1 MRGAAPGAARAA
13 ACQSEQNMNQ
23 AATARPQ
30 DEKGPS
36 PFASRSFTV
45 LWVATVLSNIGTW
58 MHDVGAGW
66 LMTSMS
72 PSPMMVA
79 MVQTATSLPV
89 FLLSLPAGALADIV
103 DRRRLLLGVQ
113 VGLCVVAAALAWLV
127 WAGLA
132 TPVALLL
139 FTLAMGT
146 GTALIAPA
154 WQAIV
159 PSLVPRESLQQAIA
173 INSVGVNISRA
184 IGPALAGFLITAV
197 GLALPFAVNA
207 LSFLVVAAALLWWK
221 PPADRNRTLPPE
233 QLWGAMAAGLR
244 YARNSSALKA
254 TLVRAVAFFVF
265 ASAYWALLPLVVRT
279 VLQGGAEL
287 YGIMLGSV
295 GLGAVMGAF
304 LLPRI
309 RKACGADR
317 VVMLGTCGI
326 AITLAVVA
334 LLRVPAAA
342 IAASL
347 LAGASW
353 IAVLSSL
360 NVSAQTALPDWVRAR
375 GLSIFVTVFFGSMS
389 AGSLLWGQ
397 AASLFG
403 IPQAM
408 LAAAVGALLAI
419 PLTWRWKLQLGA
431 QLDLAPSMHWPAPVL
446 SADVSHDRGPVMIT
460 VEYHVDAASRDAF
473 LAAMDKVG
481 EQRRRDGAYAWGIFE
496 HTGEPAHYI
505 EYFLVASWVEHL
517 RQHDRVTMSDQ
528 DQQASV
534 RRYHQGEQPPIVR
547 HYLAPDR
554 PGKG

>member
-1 MRGAAPGAARAA
+1 
-13 ACQSEQNMNQ
+13 MNQ
-23 AATARPQ
+23 AATARPR

-36 PFASRSFTV
+36 PFASRNFTV

-103 DRRRLLLGVQ
+103 DRRRLLLLVQ

-207 LSFLVVAAALLWWK
+207 VSFLIVAAALLWWK
-221 PPADRNRTLPPE
+221 PPSDRNRSLPPE

-265 ASAYWALLPLVVRT
+265 ASAFWALLPLVVRT

-295 GLGAVMGAF
+295 GLGAVLGAF

-326 AITLAVVA
+326 AVTLAVVA
-334 LLRVPAAA
+334 LVPVPAAA

-389 AGSLLWGQ
+389 LGSLLWGQ

-408 LAAAVGALLAI
+408 LAAAVCALLAI

-446 SADVSHDRGPVMIT
+446 SADVRHDRGPVMIT
-460 VEYHVDAASRDAF
+460 VEYRVAEASREAF
-473 LAAMDKVG
+473 LEAMDKVG

-517 RQHDRVTMSDQ
+517 RQHDRVTVSDQ
-528 DQQASV
+528 DQQVSV
-534 RRYHQGEQPPIVR
+534 RRFHQGDAPPVVR

-554 PGKG
+554 ASKG